1 MLTLPTLFFWIN
13 DENIKENVWKKE
25 QNKKKWE
32 KINENI
38 SRAQYQLRSPSPFYS
53 NDSHFLEL
61 KWICAT
67 GVTCEC
73 SNGLAYRSLCGLL
86 LEHRSLESEGLT
98 LDSSWG
104 LRIFSH
110 CSTFITRPRHFSFL
124 SNRLLLIH
132 ILFVS
137 GEAHSEICDVV
148 RTV

>member
-1 MLTLPTLFFWIN
+1 MIVTFWN
-13 DENIKENVWKKE
+13 LSEYAQLVSHVNVVM
-25 QNKKKWE
+25 
-32 KINENI
+32 
-38 SRAQYQLRSPSPFYS
+38 A
-53 NDSHFLEL
+53 
-61 KWICAT
+61 
-67 GVTCEC
+67 
-73 SNGLAYRSLCGLL
+73 AYRSLCGLL

-124 SNRLLLIH
+124 SNRVLLIH
-132 ILFVS
+132 VLFFS